1 MTVRATRP
9 STLEWLD
16 SLPLDWDERELGR
29 ETWVRARLGWK
40 GLTAEEYVDD
50 GIPLLATPDIK
61 QAKID
66 FERANKISAE
76 RYEESPEIML
86 SNGDVLLTKDGST
99 IGTVNVVRDL
109 PGPATVNGSIAV
121 LTPIGDL
128 DGRYLYWFIA
138 SRYAQA
144 TFDRLRGGMGVPH
157 LFQRDINRIR
167 IPFPPKSEQR
177 AVADF
182 LDRETAQIDTLI
194 AEQQRLTDL
203 LTERRASLVDA
214 VLTYGPNR
222 DSETI
227 PTTNP
232 WLPRLPA
239 DWRAIS
245 VRRVLSFG
253 PANGVSPASSGTE
266 DLVRSLSIGAVR
278 HGRVSCSVDV
288 TKLVDRAKISDVDEL
303 RLRPGDI
310 LLVRGNGNVDLVAR
324 AGLVGSEF
332 EDNEY
337 IYPDLLI
344 RVRTSAAMRPDFFVW
359 ACNATATRVQVRA
372 LARTAVGTFKVSGG
386 DVRSLTLPL
395 PPLHQQSQIVAYL
408 GEHTA
413 KINAVIAESERL
425 IELARERRAALITAA
440 VTGQIDVSGA
450 AA

>member
-40 GLTAEEYVDD
+40 GLTADEYVDD

-66 FERANKISAE
+66 FQGANKISAE

-167 IPFPPKSEQR
+167 IPFPPKSEQG
-177 AVADF
+177 AIADY

-194 AEQQRLTDL
+194 AEQEQIIAL
-203 LTERRASLVDA
+203 LRERREA
-214 VLTYGPNR
+214 V
-222 DSETI
+222 
-227 PTTNP
+227 
-232 WLPRLPA
+232 
-239 DWRAIS
+239 IS
-245 VRRVLSFG
+245 H
-253 PANGVSPASSGTE
+253 A
-266 DLVRSLSIGAVR
+266 
-278 HGRVSCSVDV
+278 V
-288 TKLVDRAKISDVDEL
+288 TKGLGARCPLLASGITWL
-303 RLRPGDI
+303 GDI
-310 LLVRGNGNVDLVAR
+310 
-324 AGLVGSEF
+324 
-332 EDNEY
+332 
-337 IYPDLLI
+337 P
-344 RVRTSAAMRPDFFVW
+344 
-359 ACNATATRVQVRA
+359 ATWTVRA
-372 LARTAVGTFKVSGG
+372 LRRCGHLLTGSTPPTGEGGHYAEAPNQRPWVRPQDLTADTQASAWLTPEGWRHVRPVPAGTVLVGCIAYSLGSVGHTRVETTTNQQITSIVPKEDGRYLYYVMLAARDELWASSHMNRVPILNNERLGAIRIPV
-386 DVRSLTLPL
+386 
-395 PPLHQQSQIVAYL
+395 PPIGEQRLIADYL
-408 GEHTA
+408 DEQTA
-413 KINAVIAESERL
+413 KIDTLIGESERL
-425 IELARERRAALITAA
+425 IELGKERRSALITAA
-440 VTGQIDVSGA
+440 VTGQLDVSERA
-450 AA
+450 A